1 MNQAG
6 ATVSAVVPAA
16 YHSRIRSPASWSPV
30 STQPPHHWPAPPPQG
45 YAYGPRPLNG
55 FALASLLVGLL
66 CFPPLGIV
74 FAIVALVQIGK
85 RGRIAGKGERGQALA
100 VCGLVASLVMSLAV
114 VLAVPVLGRAVDVLD
129 ERSGSRRAA
138 QLREDVEGTLVDA
151 SELRAGHC
159 FNVAG
164 GDLLAEAPLV
174 FRIDC
179 AEVHDA
185 EVTSATSMSEA
196 RFPGVEQLRNT
207 AAKDCWSAQDAYA
220 MDTWALPSYAEMY
233 YFAPSRGSWNDG
245 DRRIVC
251 VIGTPDRD
259 HRGSLRNDAGM
270 LTPEQVDFLKVM
282 QGVDAAV
289 AEQPDEEVADDLLSY
304 QAWAWEMDKA
314 LGAESRFLDTVK
326 ERPELAGPAG
336 VQRERLEVARLAWQ
350 RAARAKTEEAFLDA
364 WDRAAAALPVELEKA
379 LRGAF
384 GLSTTVPEWLAGSEG
399 EEGNGSGPPGGSPG
413 PARSPSRESA

>member
-1 MNQAG
+1 M
-6 ATVSAVVPAA
+6 
-16 YHSRIRSPASWSPV
+16 

-85 RGRIAGKGERGQALA
+85 KGERGKALA
-100 VCGLVASLVMSLAV
+100 VWGLVVSLVMSLAAV
-114 VLAVPVLGRAVDVLD
+114 VAVPVLGRALDRLD

-151 SELRAGHC
+151 SELRVGHC

-185 EVTSATSMSEA
+185 EVTSATSMSEQ
-196 RFPGVEQLRNT
+196 RFPGVEQMRST

-220 MDTWALPSYAEMY
+220 MDTWALPAYAELY
-233 YFAPSRGSWNDG
+233 YFAPSRRSWSDG

-270 LTPEQVDFLKVM
+270 LTPEQVAFLKVM
-282 QGVDAAV
+282 KGVDEAMG
-289 AEQPDEEVADDLLSY
+289 EQPDEEVADDLLGY

-326 ERPELAGPAG
+326 GRPELAGPAG

-350 RAARAKTEEAFLDA
+350 QAERAKTEDAFLDA
-364 WDRAAAALPVELEKA
+364 WDRATAALPVELEKA
-379 LRGAF
+379 LRGAY
-384 GLSTTVPEWLAGSEG
+384 GLSTTVPDWLAGSEG
-399 EEGNGSGPPGGSPG
+399 DEGDEGGGSGPPGTSPG

>member
-1 MNQAG
+1 M
-6 ATVSAVVPAA
+6 T
-16 YHSRIRSPASWSPV
+16 
-30 STQPPHHWPAPPPQG
+30 TQPPHHWPAPPPQG

-85 RGRIAGKGERGQALA
+85 NGERGKALA
-100 VCGLVASLVMSLAV
+100 VWGLAVSLVMSLAV
-114 VLAVPVLGRAVDVLD
+114 AVALPVLGRALD
-129 ERSGSRRAA
+129 TLGERSGSRRAA

-151 SELRAGHC
+151 SELRVGHC

-185 EVTSATSMSEA
+185 EVTSATSMSEQT
-196 RFPGVEQLRNT
+196 FPGAERMRNT
-207 AAKDCWSAQDAYA
+207 ASEDCWSAQDAYA
-220 MDTWALPSYAEMY
+220 MDTWALPAYAELY
-233 YFAPSRGSWNDG
+233 YFAPSRRSWSYG

-251 VIGTPDRD
+251 VIGTPDRE

-270 LTPEQVDFLKVM
+270 LTPGQVAFLKVM
-282 QGVDAAV
+282 KEVDEALGK
-289 AEQPDEEVADDLLSY
+289 QPDEEVADAL
-304 QAWAWEMDKA
+304 QAYNGWAWTMDAA

-326 ERPELAGPAG
+326 GRPELAGPAG

-350 RAARAKTEEAFLDA
+350 QAERAKTEEAFLDA
-364 WDRAAAALPVELEKA
+364 WDRATAALPVELEKA
-379 LRGAF
+379 LRGAY
-384 GLSTTVPEWLAGSEG
+384 GLSTTVPEWLVGPEGDMGREG
-399 EEGNGSGPPGGSPG
+399 EGSSPPGTSPG
-413 PARSPSRESA
+413 PARSPSREST